1 MKARHSDS
9 RTAFTLMEVLI
20 VVALLGFL
28 AVMFLPKA
36 RVKNRAQRITCVNN
50 LKQVWGSFRVY
61 AGDHFDRYPMNIS
74 TNDKPI
80 VNEATPVSQ
89 YFQMIQNELGTP
101 KMVVCPSDSKRT
113 ASKDFT
119 NFNNSNISY
128 FIGLDSNENLPQ
140 TILAGDRNITNGFVP
155 RNGILELTKKQTVKF
170 TDEIHLKQGDIA
182 LGDGSVQQVSSKRL
196 RSEIIPKT
204 GMATNRIKL
213 PELN

>member
-1 MKARHSDS
+1 
-9 RTAFTLMEVLI
+9 MEVLI

-36 RVKNRAQRITCVNN
+36 RVKNRGQRIICVSN
-50 LKQVWGSFRVY
+50 LKQIGLSFRIY

-80 VNEATPVSQ
+80 VNEATSVYQ
-89 YFQMIQNELGTP
+89 YLKLVENELDTP
-101 KMVVCPSDSKRT
+101 IIVICPSDMKRN
-113 ASKDFT
+113 AAKDFT
-119 NFNNSNISY
+119 NFSNENISY
-128 FIGLDSNENLPQ
+128 FIGLDGDENRPQ
-140 TILAGDRNITNGFVP
+140 SIISGDRNITNGFVP

-182 LGDGSVQQVSSKRL
+182 LGDGSVQQVSSARL
-196 RSEIIPKT
+196 RSEIIANT

-213 PELN
+213 PELK